1 MKFALVLA
9 VLPALLLAAC
19 GSGSSTPSGNDV
31 AAAAPVAA
39 AKPPAGTSWLDTVA
53 ATPEGGYI
61 QGNPN
66 APVKLI
72 EYGSRACPFCAKFDA
87 EGVPVLRA
95 GPIAAGKMSYEFRDY
110 PVHGALDFAPILLG
124 HCVAPAAYFPMIDQ
138 MMVAQPQLLAKEED
152 VVREYQQLSAS
163 NPSPQQIATLFAE
176 KLGYLDFVKQR
187 GVPEAKARACL
198 ADQKGF
204 DLIASRKDAADQ
216 QYNIAGTP
224 TFIVNGNVA
233 PAVDSW
239 EKLQPVLKAAGVL

>member
-9 VLPALLLAAC
+9 ALPALLLAAC
-19 GSGSSTPSGNDV
+19 GSGGSTGSGNDV
-31 AAAAPVAA
+31 APAAPVAG

-53 ATPEGGYI
+53 ATPDGGFV

-66 APVKLI
+66 APVKMI
-72 EYGSRACPFCAKFDA
+72 EYGSRACPFCARFDA
-87 EGVPVLRA
+87 EGLPALRA
-95 GPIAAGKMSYEFRDY
+95 GPIAAGKLSYEFRDY
-110 PVHGALDFAPILLG
+110 PVHGALDLAPTLLG
-124 HCVAPAAYFPMIDQ
+124 HCVEKATFFPMLDQ
-138 MMVAQPQLLAKEED
+138 MMNAQPQLLAKEEE
-152 VVREYQQLSAS
+152 VIKEVSAMQGAT
-163 NPSPQQIATLFAE
+163 PVQIATAYAE

-198 ADQKGF
+198 SDPKAI

-233 PAVDSW
+233 ANVNDW
-239 EKLQPVLKAAGVL
+239 AALQPVLKAAGAL